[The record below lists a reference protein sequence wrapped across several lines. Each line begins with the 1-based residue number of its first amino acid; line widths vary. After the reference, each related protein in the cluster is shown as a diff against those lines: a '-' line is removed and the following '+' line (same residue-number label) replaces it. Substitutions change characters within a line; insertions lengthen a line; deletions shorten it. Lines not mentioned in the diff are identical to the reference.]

1 MEKQKT
7 RKLSIRWKVLIP
19 ACLILLVVSLM
30 LGGSSIAS
38 IKKGMVEMGVEE
50 ATMAANIAGAVV
62 DGDMLERM
70 K

>member
-1 MEKQKT
+1 
-7 RKLSIRWKVLIP
+7 
-19 ACLILLVVSLM
+19 M